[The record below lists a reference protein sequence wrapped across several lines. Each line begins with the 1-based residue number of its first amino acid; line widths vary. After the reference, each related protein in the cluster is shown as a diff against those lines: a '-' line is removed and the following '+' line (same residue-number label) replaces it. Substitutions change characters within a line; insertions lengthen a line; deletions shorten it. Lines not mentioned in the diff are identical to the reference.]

1 MTTPRQGGGE
11 EAPPCPIVAPSQH
24 APRRGGPA
32 GSSSRRRSPSRSGAS
47 GAAAGPWLRDRGSTY
62 LSFSFEAPQE
72 GDGYA
77 SLYAE
82 RGVRPWLTLGVDA
95 GRAAGD
101 GEGQALAFARTT
113 LGPQSDASR
122 QSFELGFGARLD
134 GEGEIL
140 PALRAGLSWGRG
152 FETRYGPG
160 WVSTDASVTGYGS
173 FATVGE
179 EGLALKLDTTLG
191 VRPSERSVAQLQL
204 FWSRSGADEAAVR
217 LVPSYARRLRG
228 ETFGQ
233 VGLVIGTGAAPE
245 IGVKLG
251 LFTEF

>member
-1 MTTPRQGGGE
+1 MLHRRPHPLARSRPAAALGLVLALLAGAPGG
-11 EAPPCPIVAPSQH
+11 AV
-24 APRRGGPA
+24 
-32 GSSSRRRSPSRSGAS
+32 
-47 GAAAGPWLRDRGSTY
+47 AGPWLRERGSTY

-72 GDGYA
+72 GDGFA

-95 GRAAGD
+95 GRSAGD
-101 GEGQALAFARTT
+101 GQGQALAFARTT

-134 GEGEIL
+134 GEGSVL

-152 FETRYGPG
+152 FETRFGPG
-160 WVSTDASVTGYGS
+160 WVATDASITGYGS

-191 VRPSERSVAQLQL
+191 VRPGEDSMATLQL
-204 FWSRSGADEAAVR
+204 FWSRSGEDEAAIR
-217 LVPSYARRLRG
+217 LVPSYARRIRG

-233 VGLVIGTGAAPE
+233 IGVVVGTGAAPE
-245 IGVKLG
+245 LGVKIG